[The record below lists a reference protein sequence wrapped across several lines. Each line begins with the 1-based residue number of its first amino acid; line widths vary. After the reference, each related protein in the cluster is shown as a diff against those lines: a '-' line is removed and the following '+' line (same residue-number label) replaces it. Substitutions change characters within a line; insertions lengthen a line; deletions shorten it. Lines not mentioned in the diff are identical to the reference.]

1 MRISSDAVATLITIF
16 MIARRRGI
24 TSLDWLQ
31 PIMQSVVERGYG
43 PDFRRMLDEMRVLI
57 NRFEAEAEEQ
67 RS

>member
-24 TSLDWLQ
+24 TNLDWLQ

-43 PDFRRMLDEMRVLI
+43 PDFRRFLDEMRILL
-57 NRFEAEAEEQ
+57 NRFEAEAEA
-67 RS
+67 RHS